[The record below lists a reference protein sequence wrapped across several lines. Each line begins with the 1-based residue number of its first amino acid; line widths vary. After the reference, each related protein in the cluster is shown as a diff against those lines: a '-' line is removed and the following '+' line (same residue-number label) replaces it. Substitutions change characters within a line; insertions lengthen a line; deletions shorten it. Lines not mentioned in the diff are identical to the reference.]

1 MDNLVIVFNLISQ
14 GPLSFDDSMC
24 QKDKHRNMIMNRLF
38 MAIEVLL
45 LLAIID

>member
-1 MDNLVIVFNLISQ
+1 MTAFVK
-14 GPLSFDDSMC
+14 
-24 QKDKHRNMIMNRLF
+24 KDKHRNMIMNRLF